1 MKQSKT
7 ARPIRKLAAACIKS
21 DIDIKSLNDINFNKE
36 IEETGK
42 TFEENSY
49 IKAKT
54 IYNLYKTPVISDDSG
69 LEVDALN
76 GRPGVYSHRYAGEE
90 CDDLKNNLKLV
101 SELKNIEN
109 RNAHYTCCICYINKN
124 GLEKYAK
131 GYVNGIII
139 DNPRGNN
146 GFGYD
151 PYFYINE
158 LNKTMAEIT
167 LEEKNKISHRQ
178 KALIQLKEIINEDL
192 NH

>member
-1 MKQSKT
+1 M
-7 ARPIRKLAAACIKS
+7 
-21 DIDIKSLNDINFNKE
+21 
-36 IEETGK
+36 
-42 TFEENSY
+42 
-49 IKAKT
+49 
-54 IYNLYKTPVISDDSG
+54 
-69 LEVDALN
+69 
-76 GRPGVYSHRYAGEE
+76 
-90 CDDLKNNLKLV
+90 V